1 MIIWTRWGILAFLFV
16 GVGVGLGFLLANL
29 TGMVRPSGPINGVF
43 VGVGLMIAAV
53 GLYFFNIH
61 VMDKHLD
68 KPRALT
74 VTRPLAQPY
83 THPDGR
89 VQTHEVVPAV
99 DGQTGQ
105 PIVVTPRS
113 SLFFIPMRFWS
124 FIIAGI
130 GLVVFVANLFTVLA
144 SGA

>member
-16 GVGVGLGFLLANL
+16 GVGVGLGFLLATL
-29 TGMVRPSGPINGVF
+29 TGLVRPAGSINGVF
-43 VGVGLMIAAV
+43 VGIGLMLAAV

-61 VMDKHLD
+61 VVDKHLD

-99 DGQTGQ
+99 DGQSGQ
-105 PIVVTPRS
+105 PIVVKPGS

-130 GLVVFVANLFTVLA
+130 GLVVFVINIVAVA
-144 SGA
+144 SGR